1 MNNKTKWLMQSALIA
16 AMYVVLTQIAS
27 MLGLSSGVIQIRFSE
42 ALNVVACFLP
52 AAVPGL
58 FVGCILANILSG
70 AVLWDV
76 IFGSIATLIGA
87 LGVYFLRNKRILAL
101 SCPVISN
108 AIIIPFILKY
118 AYGFPGGILYFII
131 TVAIGEIIS
140 CGIIGFLL
148 GRALDRYKSLLF
160 KQIN

>member
-1 MNNKTKWLMQSALIA
+1 MNNKTKWMVQSALIA

-27 MLGLSSGVIQIRFSE
+27 VLGLSSGVIQIRFSE
-42 ALNVVACFLP
+42 ALNVVACFSS

-58 FVGCILANILSG
+58 FIGCVLANILSG

-76 IFGSIATLIGA
+76 IFGSIATLIGV
-87 LGVYFLRNKRILAL
+87 LGVYFLRSKRILAL
-101 SCPVISN
+101 FCPVISN
-108 AIIIPFILKY
+108 AIIIPFILRY
-118 AYGFPGGILYFII
+118 AYGFPGVMIYFIV

-148 GRALDRYKSLLF
+148 GRVLDNHKSLLF
-160 KQIN
+160 K